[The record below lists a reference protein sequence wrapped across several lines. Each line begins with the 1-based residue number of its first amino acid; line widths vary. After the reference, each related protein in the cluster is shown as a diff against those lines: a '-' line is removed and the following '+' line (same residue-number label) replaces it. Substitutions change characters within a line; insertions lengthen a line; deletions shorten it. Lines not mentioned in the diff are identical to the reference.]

1 MGNRGLSANREDVML
16 KSWIMRARVVCREG
30 LWLFLLVMISAVAA
44 SPARAQA
51 PLNIRVSW
59 VAVPNNL
66 PPFMFKKPGIP
77 RHYGKSYTMD
87 AVQYRGTP
95 ESIVALATG
104 DLDVALLSYSS
115 FPLAI
120 QNANLQDLRIIADEF
135 QDGEDSYYSAQ
146 YMVLKDGPIK
156 KVEDLKGKIVA
167 VNVKFGATY
176 GAVRSVLARHGL
188 SDGDYTVL
196 EVAFSNMRAVLGERK
211 VDLASVGTPQFFW
224 DPGMQNSARTL
235 FSQRDA
241 FGKTDTVIWVAR
253 AGFLEKNRAAMTDF
267 MEDMLR
273 DRRFLFDPANHAEAV
288 RIVSEFTKIPAAQ
301 LDSWLFT
308 TRDFYRDPMA
318 RPDVAA
324 LQKNIDQLYQDGS
337 IKRPLDVKSYIDLS
351 LLEAAIKRIN

>member
-1 MGNRGLSANREDVML
+1 M
-16 KSWIMRARVVCREG
+16 KSMTRARAICCGVLRFIQLAII
-30 LWLFLLVMISAVAA
+30 LWVAV
-44 SPARAQA
+44 SPARAEE

-95 ESIVALATG
+95 ESVIALATG

-135 QDGEDSYYSAQ
+135 QDGADGYYSAQ
-146 YMVLKDGPIK
+146 FMVLKDGPIK
-156 KVEDLKGKIVA
+156 KIEDLKGKIVA

-176 GAVRSVLARHGL
+176 GAVRSVLAKHGL

-196 EVAFSNMRAVLGERK
+196 EVAFSNMRAVLTERK
-211 VDLASVGTPQFFW
+211 VDLASVGTPQAFW
-224 DPGMQNSARTL
+224 DPTVQNFARTL
-235 FSQRDA
+235 FTQRDA
-241 FGKTDTVIWVAR
+241 FGKTDAVIWVAR
-253 AGFLEKNRAAMTDF
+253 AGFLEKNRARMTDF

-288 RIVSEFTKIPAAQ
+288 KIVSEFTKLPAAQ
-301 LDSWLFT
+301 LNSWLFT
-308 TRDFYRDPMA
+308 TRDFYRDPNA
-318 RPDVAA
+318 RPDIAA
-324 LQKNIDQLYQDGS
+324 LQMNIDQLYQEGA
-337 IKRPLDVKSYIDLS
+337 IKRPLDVKGYVDLS
-351 LLEAAIKRIN
+351 ILEEAIKQAN

>member
-1 MGNRGLSANREDVML
+1 MTLA
-16 KSWIMRARVVCREG
+16 RAICCGVLRFILLAMI
-30 LWLFLLVMISAVAA
+30 LWVAV
-44 SPARAQA
+44 SPARAEG

-95 ESIVALATG
+95 ESVIALATG

-135 QDGEDSYYSAQ
+135 QDGADGYYSAQ
-146 YMVLKDGPIK
+146 FMVLKDGPIK
-156 KVEDLKGKIVA
+156 KIEDLKGKIVA

-176 GAVRSVLARHGL
+176 GAVRSMLANHGL
-188 SDGDYTVL
+188 ADGDYTVL
-196 EVAFSNMRAVLGERK
+196 EVAFSNMRAVLAERK
-211 VDLASVGTPQFFW
+211 VDLASIGTPQFYW
-224 DPGMQNSARTL
+224 DPGVQSSARTL

-241 FGKTDTVIWVAR
+241 LGKTDTVIWVAR
-253 AGFLEKNRAAMTDF
+253 AGFLEKNRAAVTDF
-267 MEDMLR
+267 IEDMLR
-273 DRRFLFDPANHAEAV
+273 DRRFLFDSANHAEAV
-288 RIVSEFTKIPAAQ
+288 RIVSDVTKIPAAQ

-308 TRDFYRDPMA
+308 SRDFYRDPKA
-318 RPDVAA
+318 QPDSAA

-337 IKRPLDVKSYIDLS
+337 IKRPLNVKGYIDLS
-351 LLEAAIKRIN
+351 ILEDANKRLH

>member
-1 MGNRGLSANREDVML
+1 ML
-16 KSWIMRARVVCREG
+16 KKWITRAQVVCRDM
-30 LWLFLLVMISAVAA
+30 LWLIPFVTILSIAA
-44 SPARAQA
+44 SSASAQE

-59 VAVPNNL
+59 VAIPNNL

-77 RHYGKSYTMD
+77 KHYGKSYTMD

-104 DLDVALLSYSS
+104 DLDIALLSYSS

-120 QNANLQDLRIIADEF
+120 QNANMQDLRIIADEF
-135 QDGEDSYYSAQ
+135 QDGADGYYSAQ
-146 YMVLKDGPIK
+146 FMVLKDGPIK

-176 GAVRSVLARHGL
+176 GAVRSVLAKHGL

-211 VDLASVGTPQFFW
+211 VDLASIGTPQFFW
-224 DPGMQNSARTL
+224 DAAMQNNARTL

-267 MEDMLR
+267 IEDMLR

-288 RIVSEFTKIPAAQ
+288 RIVSDFTRTPAAQ

-308 TRDFYRDPMA
+308 TRDFYRDHDA
-318 RPDVAA
+318 RPDAGA
-324 LQKNIDQLYQDGS
+324 LQASIDQLYKEGS
-337 IKRPLDVKSYIDLS
+337 IKHPLNVRDYIDIS
-351 LLEAAIKRIN
+351 LLDAALKRLN

>member
-1 MGNRGLSANREDVML
+1 ML
-16 KSWIMRARVVCREG
+16 KLRISRALAV
-30 LWLFLLVMISAVAA
+30 WLIPFAMIFSIAALPASAQ
-44 SPARAQA
+44 S

-66 PPFMFKKPGIP
+66 PPFMFKKPGLSK
-77 RHYGKSYTMD
+77 HYGKSYTMD

-95 ESIVALATG
+95 ESIIALATG

-120 QNANLQDLRIIADEF
+120 QNANLQDLRIVADEF
-135 QDGEDSYYSAQ
+135 QDGADGYYSAQ
-146 YMVLKDGPIK
+146 FMVLKDGPIK
-156 KVEDLKGKIVA
+156 KIEDLKGKIIA

-176 GAVRSVLARHGL
+176 GAVRSMLANHGL

-196 EVAFSNMRAVLGERK
+196 EVAFSNMRAVLTERK

-224 DPGMQNSARTL
+224 DSGMQNSARTL

-241 FGKTDTVIWVAR
+241 LGKTDTVIWVAR
-253 AGFLEKNRAAMTDF
+253 AGFLEKNRAAVTDF
-267 MEDMLR
+267 IEDMLR

-288 RIVSEFTKIPAAQ
+288 RIVSDVTKIPAAQ

-308 TRDFYRDPMA
+308 PRDFYRDPKA
-318 RPDVAA
+318 TPDDDA

-337 IKRPLDVKSYIDLS
+337 IKHPLDVKRYLDLS
-351 LLEAAIKRIN
+351 ILEDANKRLD